1 MTRHRARVPPPDP
14 PPGDGGPTSDAAD
27 PQPGRADVLLP
38 GTRIEEFEIE
48 RVIAASGF
56 GVVYLAHDQSLQR
69 QVAIKEYFP
78 DTLAVRAENRT
89 DVMLRAAAHAEAFER
104 GRRAFVEES
113 QVLAGCRHPSLVEVL
128 RGWEGH
134 GTVYRVMPYYAG
146 QSLLSLRQAIDV
158 PPDEPSLRA
167 LLEGLLGALER
178 LHDAGVVHRE
188 ISPANILLLP
198 DDRPVLMDF
207 AAPRRAIVGDQARAL
222 MTLLAPSFAPTE
234 QTAPSPERPLG
245 PWTDMFA
252 LGALVRWCI
261 TGQLPPPASLFAQP
275 PAEPMAALVR
285 RMNKRYP
292 RLHYSTS
299 FLSAIDAALV
309 PLPDD
314 RTRNVADFRRRLDDH
329 PAVTAQAFDLDAEP
343 REPAGLPPAAAPRPA
358 AFDPSLPDE
367 ASARPPAPAAKPS
380 ALPRGAEPTWGP
392 AGGPEPTLPE
402 FEPSA
407 RAGGPAVDIPLFG
420 PVPDDSP
427 PPPVFDFAGRSR
439 RRQQRTTAA
448 GVAALVAAI
457 AAGAWW
463 FDQQRENGQAQADLA
478 RVARQGRLT
487 AAPPASA
494 AAGEDASAID
504 QRSVRQTTAPTAD
517 TAASA
522 GGAPPVPQQATAA
535 VSPPASPSASAPS
548 WSLPDTPT
556 AAIRSSDNS
565 APATATGT
573 PSTATGAPA
582 TTNGAPAVATGAPTT
597 VTGAPATGAATATA
611 PTAPALSTSGTRAPA
626 DGAGAPETP
635 LPSRTAD
642 DSATQATAPST
653 RAAGRPSSPTG
664 APPTALVQHGLPAG
678 KAPAPAETQRGD
690 AALAAG
696 AGPREACGNRTQ
708 FSLYRCMQTQCA
720 QGRWAEHPLCKRLR
734 ARDEVE

>member
-1 MTRHRARVPPPDP
+1 
-14 PPGDGGPTSDAAD
+14 
-27 PQPGRADVLLP
+27 
-38 GTRIEEFEIE
+38 
-48 RVIAASGF
+48 
-56 GVVYLAHDQSLQR
+56 
-69 QVAIKEYFP
+69 
-78 DTLAVRAENRT
+78 
-89 DVMLRAAAHAEAFER
+89 
-104 GRRAFVEES
+104 
-113 QVLAGCRHPSLVEVL
+113 
-128 RGWEGH
+128 
-134 GTVYRVMPYYAG
+134 
-146 QSLLSLRQAIDV
+146 
-158 PPDEPSLRA
+158 
-167 LLEGLLGALER
+167 LER
-178 LHDAGVVHRE
+178 LHEAGVVHRE

-207 AAPRRAIVGDQARAL
+207 AAARRAIVGDQARAL

-234 QTAPSPERPLG
+234 QTAPSPERPIG

-292 RLHYSTS
+292 RLHYSAS

-329 PAVTAQAFDLDAEP
+329 PAVMAQAFELDAEP
-343 REPAGLPPAAAPRPA
+343 REPATGAPPPSAPPRPA
-358 AFDPSLPDE
+358 AFDPSLPDD
-367 ASARPPAPAAKPS
+367 APTRPPAPAAKPS

-392 AGGPEPTLPE
+392 AGGPEPMVPDV
-402 FEPSA
+402 EPSA
-407 RAGGPAVDIPLFG
+407 RSGEPAVDIPLFG
-420 PVPDDSP
+420 PVPEESP

-439 RRQQRTTAA
+439 RRQQRTAAA
-448 GVAALVAAI
+448 GVVALVAAI

-463 FDQQRENGQAQADLA
+463 FEQQRENGQAQADLA

-487 AAPPASA
+487 DARPAPS
-494 AAGEDASAID
+494 AAGEDASALD

-522 GGAPPVPQQATAA
+522 GGAPPAPQQATAA
-535 VSPPASPSASAPS
+535 VSPPASPGASAPS

-556 AAIRSSDNS
+556 AAIR
-565 APATATGT
+565 PAD
-573 PSTATGAPA
+573 TGAP
-582 TTNGAPAVATGAPTT
+582 
-597 VTGAPATGAATATA
+597 ATATA

-626 DGAGAPETP
+626 DNPGAAEMPPPPRAAAE
-635 LPSRTAD
+635 
-642 DSATQATAPST
+642 SATEATASPT
-653 RAAGRPSSPTG
+653 RAPGRPSPTG
-664 APPTALVQHGLPAG
+664 GSSAALVQHGLPAG
-678 KAPAPAETQRGD
+678 KAPAPAETQHGD
-690 AALAAG
+690 ATLAAG
-696 AGPREACGNRTQ
+696 GGPREACGNRTQ